1 MHEYAVLAIAAIGLL
16 GILCQWLAWWL
27 KLPAILFL
35 LIAGVAAGPVLGWLR
50 PDALFG
56 ELLFPLVSLA
66 VAAIL
71 FEGSLTLRF
80 AEIRGLEHVVRRM
93 VTVGVLITWLLTAAA
108 VHYALGF
115 SWELAFLVG
124 AVTVVTGPTV
134 VIPMLRTVRPSASV
148 ANVLRW
154 EGIVIDPIGAVLA
167 VLVYEFIILAEAGGA
182 VAHTLATLALTLAV
196 GGTVGAAAGHA
207 LGEALRRH
215 WLPEYL
221 YNVAALTLVFGAFA
235 LSNHLQAE
243 SGLIAVTAMGMWLG
257 NMRGVPV
264 DEILNFKES
273 LSVLLISGLFIVLAA
288 RVEPAQMLALGWG
301 AVAVLAAVQLL
312 IRPLKVGVSTL
323 GSKLSWRERL
333 LIAWIAPRG
342 IVAAAISALFA
353 LRLEAAGYA
362 DAPLIVPLTFFV
374 IIGTVVLQSATA
386 RPLAKLLGV
395 AEPEP
400 SGLLLIGANPLA
412 RAIGEAL
419 QAQGFRVLLAD
430 TFWEN
435 IKAARMAGL
444 AAYYGNPVS
453 ADADRR
459 LDLVGL
465 GRMLGLS
472 PVSDVNALAGLKF
485 RGEFGADKIY
495 ALQTSLDK
503 DAPER
508 LKIAAER
515 RGYVLF
521 GADITYTKLSSLLA
535 QGAEIRATT
544 LTESFDFDAYRKAH
558 GAESIPL
565 FAVDP
570 RRRLQVFVAGGRLKP
585 EPGWTVIGL
594 VREGEAE
601 GKDAAGHQPPAS
613 QAADTVN

>member
-1 MHEYAVLAIAAIGLL
+1 MHESPVLAVAGIGLL

-35 LIAGVAAGPVLGWLR
+35 LIAGVVAGPVLGWLR

-66 VAAIL
+66 VAVIL

-80 AEIRGLEHVVRRM
+80 AEIRGLERVVRRM
-93 VTVGVLITWLLTAAA
+93 VTVGALITWLLTAVA

-115 SWELAFLVG
+115 RWELAFLVG

-134 VIPMLRTVRPSASV
+134 VIPMLRTVRPSAPV

-167 VLVYEFIILAEAGGA
+167 VLVYEFIILAEASGA
-182 VAHTLATLALTLAV
+182 VVHTLATLALTLAV
-196 GGTVGAAAGHA
+196 GGVVGAAAGHA

-221 YNVAALTLVFGAFA
+221 YNVATLTLVFGAFA
-235 LSNHLQAE
+235 AANHLQAE

-264 DEILNFKES
+264 EEILNFKES

-288 RVEPAQMLALGWG
+288 RVEPAQVLALGWG
-301 AVAVLAAVQLL
+301 AVAVLAAMQLL
-312 IRPLKVGVSTL
+312 IRPLKVGLSTI
-323 GSKLSWRERL
+323 GSKLDWRERL

-353 LRLEAAGYA
+353 LRLEDAGYA

-374 IIGTVVLQSATA
+374 IIGTVLLQSATA
-386 RPLAKLLGV
+386 RPLARLLGV

-400 SGLLLIGANPLA
+400 RGLLLIGANPLA
-412 RAIGEAL
+412 RALAKAL
-419 QAQGFRVLLAD
+419 QAQGFRVVLAD
-430 TFWEN
+430 TFWDN

-444 AAYYGNPVS
+444 ATYYGNPVS
-453 ADADRR
+453 EDADRR

-515 RGYVLF
+515 RGYILF
-521 GADITYTKLSSLLA
+521 GADITYAKLSSLLA
-535 QGAEIRATT
+535 QGAEIRATP
-544 LTESFDFDAYRKAH
+544 LTENFDFAAYREAH
-558 GAESIPL
+558 GAEAIPL

-570 RRRLQVFVAGGRLKP
+570 RGRLHIFVAEGRLRP

-594 VREGEAE
+594 VREG
-601 GKDAAGHQPPAS
+601 GAGRRHAPADRPPAP
-613 QAADTVN
+613 QPAEAAN